1 MYNTKLDDTDTRA
14 IILDEL
20 VRYKHLGG
28 GTIVENTVEGISRN
42 LGLMKELSVKS
53 GVKIIAGTGML
64 LQKNI
69 FYWNTYEH
77 LYICMLFRA
86 NNFFF

>member
-20 VRYKHLGG
+20 VRYKQIGG

-64 LQKNI
+64 EITKKYILL
-69 FYWNTYEH
+69 EH
-77 LYICMLFRA
+77 L
-86 NNFFF
+86 